1 MGRLSNALLFTR
13 PTPPSPGILKWCW
26 IFNVR
31 KTVSSIIVI
40 PYSLLNNPYLLI
52 HRNCEELKMILKKKI
67 VDIEYLTSGLL
78 TYYFEIRLIFL
89 ELMKS

>member
-1 MGRLSNALLFTR
+1 
-13 PTPPSPGILKWCW
+13 
-26 IFNVR
+26 
-31 KTVSSIIVI
+31 VI